1 MVHAI
6 RHSGVGLTDW
16 LIRAKQ
22 PNVRSDKVKRDGNP
36 DGPLFGETVVFTGTL
51 SLKKSQMAEMAGEM
65 GCDVANDVT
74 RATTLVVVGNQDIR
88 QLAGH
93 SKSSKHRKAEALR
106 EKGLAIRVISESDFQ
121 RIVKSAKELANA

>member
-1 MVHAI
+1 
-6 RHSGVGLTDW
+6 
-16 LIRAKQ
+16 
-22 PNVRSDKVKRDGNP
+22 
-36 DGPLFGETVVFTGTL
+36 
-51 SLKKSQMAEMAGEM
+51 MAEMAGEM